1 MGCAAVCGTH
11 SPLTN
16 VSKCTYG
23 TLAVEITSRLQS
35 ALYYTRVSLAQ
46 SRSSAALDMVEEQ
59 VFAVH
64 LLLLLE
70 ACAGR
75 RRRIAVL
82 KVIPRPCPTEPVLL
96 FPVRASA
103 CHVPAVREPRVKT
116 CCAALRAHP
125 AAFMQTVVRAHALEM
140 KRNDACTKCMHTQR
154 ITSIPRASCT
164 PCSLDQAP

>member
-64 LLLLLE
+64 LLH
-70 ACAGR
+70 
-75 RRRIAVL
+75 VL
-82 KVIPRPCPTEPVLL
+82 AWARLCVDCV
-96 FPVRASA
+96 
-103 CHVPAVREPRVKT
+103 
-116 CCAALRAHP
+116 
-125 AAFMQTVVRAHALEM
+125 
-140 KRNDACTKCMHTQR
+140 
-154 ITSIPRASCT
+154 
-164 PCSLDQAP
+164 

>member
-11 SPLTN
+11 TPLTN
-16 VSKCTYG
+16 VSKCT
-23 TLAVEITSRLQS
+23 LAVEITSCLQS
-35 ALYYTRVSLAQ
+35 ALSYTRVSLAQ

-140 KRNDACTKCMHTQR
+140 KRNEACTKCMHTQR

>member
-1 MGCAAVCGTH
+1 MGCAAVRATH

-16 VSKCTYG
+16 VSKVSKCTYG
-23 TLAVEITSRLQS
+23 TLAVEITSCLQS
-35 ALYYTRVSLAQ
+35 ALDYTRVSLAQ
-46 SRSSAALDMVEEQ
+46 SRSSAALDMDEEQ

-70 ACAGR
+70 ACAGG

-116 CCAALRAHP
+116 CCFACTPGGMHADCR
-125 AAFMQTVVRAHALEM
+125 VRACG
-140 KRNDACTKCMHTQR
+140 RNEAK
-154 ITSIPRASCT
+154 
-164 PCSLDQAP
+164 